1 MQSNEAEEMMDD
13 TQEGEDQDSQT
24 DWEAKARELEGKLKR
39 VTTKLQKQKET
50 PVKEPAIAD
59 ERLDK
64 IELRQ
69 LDPSLTPEQISEV
82 LTIKKA
88 KGYGDAS
95 EALNDPMVK
104 AYLSTL
110 RAEQATEQKINS
122 AIPRP
127 STKSASSVPPPKTT
141 INKVGSDWV
150 NTVPKG
156 STNEELGSYL
166 SERFGLGG

>member
-1 MQSNEAEEMMDD
+1 MQENETEEMMDEA
-13 TQEGEDQDSQT
+13 QEGEDQNSQT
-24 DWEAKARELEGKLKR
+24 DWEARAKELEGKLKR
-39 VTTKLQKQKET
+39 VTTKLQKQKEA
-50 PVKEPAIAD
+50 PVREPVIAD

-69 LDPSLTPEQISEV
+69 LDPDLTPEQISEI

-88 KGYGDAS
+88 KGYGDAT
-95 EALNDPMVK
+95 EALNDPMIK

-110 RAEQATEQKINS
+110 RAEQATEQKIS
-122 AIPRP
+122 GAIPRP

-141 INKVGSDWV
+141 LNKAGSDWV
-150 NTVPKG
+150 NAVPKG
-156 STNEELGSYL
+156 STDEELGSFL